1 MSVYTVMTLNN
12 SGIGAS
18 APESRPSGDLLS
30 EVGKPPMPRN
40 YPQCRTCQRSSGWYG
55 RTFCRRCK
63 PSSGRPKQAPKAED
77 LTPAQI
83 DASFQQWLVYFR
95 VCRKAGIAA

>member
-1 MSVYTVMTLNN
+1 MTFPAS

-40 YPQCRTCQRSSGWYG
+40 YPQCRTCQRSAGWYG

-63 PSSGRPKQAPKAED
+63 PTAGRPKQPKPPAD
-77 LTPAQI
+77 LTEAQI
-83 DASFQQWLVYFR
+83 DRIIHQHRVYQDWQR
-95 VCRKAGIAA
+95 RREQVA